1 MGKKLFDY
9 WTITSKAKIKAAFL
23 IFFFTSQAPSASG
36 AAYVLRK
43 ISNKSDFSLWGRPI
57 KFQIFSEISPI
68 CSHVKKSNTKNFSEY
83 VDVTTNINLF

>member
-1 MGKKLFDY
+1 MKSIRIIYENKYIVLYIHAFQIVWREGLVNSNTRGLKMGEKLFDH

-43 ISNKSDFSLWGRPI
+43 ISNESDF
-57 KFQIFSEISPI
+57 
-68 CSHVKKSNTKNFSEY
+68 
-83 VDVTTNINLF
+83 NL